1 MVKDAVPEA
10 DCLPLAT
17 AAQAPDRQTCR
28 ATARPARTGRKVS
41 VAVAVLAVTKVAG
54 MDRVAVCATT
64 LSLLA
69 ELTYWARTFLAI
81 VTRGANV
88 LTEYD
93 PMAGALKLVA

>member
-10 DCLPLAT
+10 DCLPFAT
-17 AAQAPDRQTCR
+17 AAHAPERQTCSE
-28 ATARPARTGRKVS
+28 TTRPARTGRKVS
-41 VAVAVLAVTKVAG
+41 VAVAVLAVTRVVG
-54 MDRVAVCATT
+54 MDNDAVCATT
-64 LSLLA
+64 LRVLA

-93 PMAGALKLVA
+93 LMAGALKLVL